1 MRISK
6 TSTYSTTV
14 KKTAYDEFTLTLQEG
29 CLNNVL
35 KMDGSLINSSGGATI
50 NDFDYKV
57 TVAADATTVILN
69 PLYSSSLSMTSC
81 PLTATLFIWDDLTNK
96 WIDQTSSLS
105 VSFVTG
111 FVRTASGSDKSGKL
125 TINQSSATWIAEK
138 IYTMKISITDLQ
150 SSDPVKNAI
159 EHTF

>member
-50 NDFDYKV
+50 NDLDYKV

-69 PLYSSSLSMTSC
+69 PLYSSSLSMT
-81 PLTATLFIWDDLTNK
+81 
-96 WIDQTSSLS
+96 
-105 VSFVTG
+105 
-111 FVRTASGSDKSGKL
+111 
-125 TINQSSATWIAEK
+125 
-138 IYTMKISITDLQ
+138 
-150 SSDPVKNAI
+150 
-159 EHTF
+159 

>member
-1 MRISK
+1 
-6 TSTYSTTV
+6 
-14 KKTAYDEFTLTLQEG
+14 
-29 CLNNVL
+29 
-35 KMDGSLINSSGGATI
+35 MDGSLANSSGGATI
-50 NDFDYKV
+50 NDFDYKI
-57 TVAADATTVILN
+57 TVAASATTITLN

-96 WIDQTSSLS
+96 WLDQTSSFS

-111 FVRTASGSDKSGKL
+111 FVRSANGSDKSGKL
-125 TINQSSATWIAEK
+125 TINQSSTTWIAEK
-138 IYTMKISITDLQ
+138 IYTIKISITDLQ